1 MAVATTTAIAAT
13 SLAATGA
20 SGYINFS
27 QAAKQRSN
35 ALKAQEEA
43 KKALDLAKKKF
54 DVNPY
59 DALSLPTQ
67 AYIQESEAML
77 QQGAQ
82 LTEAAKESERGVA
95 ATAGRVQAAQQEG
108 QAKVRADQE
117 QALFNLDMA
126 SAKEEAAIRDKLAG
140 LDLAEAAGAQQ
151 AAADATKAAAAYQ
164 QQGAMDVVSGVNQIA
179 QALPYA
185 FASGNEA
192 AFGKFESEYNDLA
205 QSGKLPAEF
214 MGADN
219 KPLSASQ
226 AYAKMANLSPSQIQ
240 GIGAPVVKQDP
251 MGKSYTSYNIDPY
264 NIYGGE
270 GFSRKQ
276 ARGFRKSLTDP
287 TIVGQFPL
295 YEPGFNYQN

>member
-1 MAVATTTAIAAT
+1 MAGFTAIAAGVSAT
-13 SLAATGA
+13 AAVG
-20 SGYINFS
+20 SGIMNFS
-27 QAAKQRSN
+27 QAAKQRSS

-164 QQGAMDVVSGVNQIA
+164 QQGAMDVISGVDRA
-179 QALPYA
+179 VSSMAL
-185 FASGNEA
+185 FEKSGNKA
-192 AFGKFESEYNDLA
+192 AYGQFESEYNDLA

-226 AYAKMANLSPSQIQ
+226 AYAKMANLSPSQVQ

-287 TIVGQFPL
+287 TLVGQFPL
-295 YEPGFNYQN
+295 YEPGFNYQNK